1 MGGFHCMAEIT
12 GLKDLFPPFIAAVIS
27 DSELVLLF
35 VFHPRHK
42 AAFRYGSMFLGIQE
56 SLNVQQRSFTLRG
69 RSSSNSPW
77 SSKAG

>member
-1 MGGFHCMAEIT
+1 MGGLNRVAKVA
-12 GLKDLFPPFIAAVIS
+12 GLEDLLSPFVAAVIG

-35 VFHPRHK
+35 VFHPRHE
-42 AAFRYGSMFLGIQE
+42 AAFRYGSTFRGIQE
-56 SLNVQQRSFTLRG
+56 KTTNQQRSFTLRG